1 MDVWKE
7 LWVASFFRRL
17 LKRSKQQESKKK
29 TETVSPGFYVFGI
42 SFLIS
47 AVLGRMDADMQT
59 AQHNR
64 E

>member
-1 MDVWKE
+1 MKRIVGNQFLSKIVKKE
-7 LWVASFFRRL
+7 QTAR
-17 LKRSKQQESKKK
+17 KQKK
-29 TETVSPGFYVFGI
+29 TETVSPGFFVFGI

-59 AQHNR
+59 ARHNR

>member
-1 MDVWKE
+1 MDGWKE
-7 LWVASFFRRL
+7 LWVTSFFRRF
-17 LKRSKQQESKKK
+17 RSKQRENKKK
-29 TETVSPGFYVFGI
+29 TETVSPGFFVFGI

-59 AQHNR
+59 ARHNR